1 MVYNVIYFKLQGACE
16 MKKYTGK
23 LIAVDMYNC
32 DLNEISDRKNA
43 EEILARGLQ
52 EFGMD
57 SQELICCAEEGQSEY
72 SLSAICKQG
81 HVTLHVYPDIG
92 FITADVFSCRRD
104 ADPASMARYLRISFD
119 ADKSKITLLD
129 RGDFGSESDM
139 KPTRQS
145 NIKFTRRTRVVGD
158 KLKKI
163 MLKPRSI

>member
-1 MVYNVIYFKLQGACE
+1 

-43 EEILARGLQ
+43 EEILAHGLQ

-72 SLSAICKQG
+72 SLSAICRQG

>member
-1 MVYNVIYFKLQGACE
+1 MKA
-16 MKKYTGK
+16 KKYTGK

-32 DLNEISDRKNA
+32 DIEEISDRKGA
-43 EEILARGLQ
+43 EEILARGLE
-52 EFGMD
+52 EFGMC
-57 SQELICCAEEGQSEY
+57 SQELVCCTEEGQSEY

-92 FITADVFSCRRD
+92 FITADVFSCRQE
-104 ADPASMARYLRISFD
+104 ADPAAMARYLRISFD

-129 RGDFGSESDM
+129 RGDFGNESDM

-145 NIKFTRRTRVVGD
+145 NIKFTRRTKYVGD
-158 KLKKI
+158 KIKKI